1 MTDKEKGLN
10 KEVLFIYTLTPLH
23 VGVGS
28 TPEVVDL
35 PIQREKHT
43 GFPVIFGSSLKGAIR
58 SNFDKETANALL
70 GNEDTSTE
78 AYASAVAFTDA
89 RILLFPVKTAR
100 GIFAYVTCPFVLR
113 RLERELKIIDI
124 NAWHGDFTDGKVHL
138 SSDGLK
144 ELEITDGLLILEE
157 FSYNKAKDEI
167 KDDINPEQ
175 WKIFKNLFQR
185 DSDETFKFWQEKLKK
200 HIVVVPDEDFRYL
213 VKHGT
218 EIVTRIKIDDETG
231 VVRQGM
237 LWTEENVPT
246 DTLFYSITLFD
257 PQRAQKGKKFDDIKN
272 KLDGKSI
279 HIGGNTT
286 IGRGFVYL
294 KFYNG
299 GNNG

>member
-1 MTDKEKGLN
+1 MTDKEKGLT
-10 KEVLFIYTLTPLH
+10 EAVLFIYTLTPLH

-58 SNFDKETANALL
+58 SNFDKDIANALF
-70 GNEDTSTE
+70 GNEDTSTQS
-78 AYASAVAFTDA
+78 YASAVSFTDA

-113 RLERELKIIDI
+113 RLERELKIIGI
-124 NAWHGDFTDGKVHL
+124 NNWNGDFTDGKVHI

-144 ELEITDGLLILEE
+144 ELEINDGLLILEE
-157 FSYNKAKDEI
+157 FSYNKAKGEI
-167 KDDINPEQ
+167 IEDIRPES
-175 WKIFKNLFQR
+175 WKVLENLFQS

-218 EIVTRIKIDDETG
+218 EIVTRIKIDDNTG
-231 VVRQGM
+231 VVKSGA

-257 PQRAQKGKKFDDIKN
+257 SRRAQKGKIFDDIRK